1 MPPQSQHELKQDL
14 VDAIRMLEK
23 AEYIDH
29 NGHCSVRR
37 DENSFYINSGASM
50 RASLT
55 VEDIVAIDLDGRPV
69 DGSNVKPPLE
79 FPIHAEV
86 YRARPKVNAVF
97 HTHPQWSTYLTM
109 TGTPQKV
116 VYAQASLLGD
126 MPVMDSPMS
135 VNTREMGEKM
145 IGIMGENPVVML
157 KAHGVVAAGE
167 SILECFAYAAYVEEN
182 ARRQYM
188 AMQVGEPYV
197 FSAEEQAACRQKLRS
212 PSLFKKTWDHYRSK
226 IS

>member
-1 MPPQSQHELKQDL
+1 MSQPSQQQIKQDL
-14 VDAIRMLEK
+14 VDAIRMLER

-29 NGHCSVRR
+29 NGHCSARR
-37 DENSFYINSGASM
+37 DANTFYINSGASM
-50 RASLT
+50 RGSLT
-55 VEDIVAIDLDGRPV
+55 VEDIVTVDLDGKPV

-109 TGTPQKV
+109 CGVKQKV
-116 VYAQASLLGD
+116 VYAQASVLGD
-126 MPVMDSPMS
+126 MPVMNSPMS

-145 IGIMGENPVVML
+145 IGIMGENPVVLL

-167 SILECFAYAAYVEEN
+167 SILETFAYAAYVEEN

-188 AMQVGEPYV
+188 AMQVGDPYE
-197 FSAEEQAACRQKLRS
+197 FSAEEQDACRIKLRS
-212 PSLFKKTWDHYRSK
+212 PSLYKKTWDHYRSK
-226 IS
+226 IV

>member
-1 MPPQSQHELKQDL
+1 MAQPLQQAIKQEL
-14 VDAIRMLEK
+14 VDAIRMLEH

-37 DENSFYINSGASM
+37 DAGSFYINSGSSM

-69 DGSNVKPPLE
+69 DGGNVKPPLE

-86 YRARPKVNAVF
+86 YRARPQVNAVF

-109 TGTPQKV
+109 TGVQQKV

-135 VNTREMGEKM
+135 VNTKEMGEKM
-145 IGIMGENPVVML
+145 VAIMANNPVVML

-167 SILECFAYAAYVEEN
+167 NILECFAYAAYVEEN
-182 ARRQYM
+182 AHRQYM
-188 AMQVGEPYV
+188 AMQIGEPYV
-197 FSAEEQAACRQKLRS
+197 FTTAEQDACRLKLRTQ
-212 PSLFKKTWDHYRSK
+212 SLFKKTWDHYHSK
-226 IS
+226 IK